1 MGKVL
6 QGLAFPRRRDKPAPG
21 CRSRMIERVFYA
33 PRVDPNLLAPL
44 GYFAASF

>member
-1 MGKVL
+1 
-6 QGLAFPRRRDKPAPG
+6 
-21 CRSRMIERVFYA
+21 MIERVFYT